1 LTYWRTLCVKH
12 NGASARMHGQQVYV
26 AWKPLLWFVKG
37 TKLAT
42 PDYRSDFIESKQPEK
57 ILHEL
62 EQSPKEAEHVI
73 EWLTVEGQTVID
85 PFCGSGTT
93 ALAALKLRRRF
104 VGIDINPIAL
114 NSARTNIELNLQLVT
129 EAV

>member
-1 LTYWRTLCVKH
+1 
-12 NGASARMHGQQVYV
+12 MHGQQVYV